1 MKPVLFFIMIAISQF
16 VLSACGEEKVGI
28 EFSYHLSGNML
39 TYDLLVSNN
48 KGTDVL
54 LTDTN
59 GSYYSIDRKKIF
71 IELYAH
77 SQDEYSAM
85 GDGSVFM
92 SSDTR
97 KLHPGEKFR
106 LHKTVRLESFRFN
119 NFYESKKN
127 ENQNFQGYKAEILI
141 GCISSPDNDVN
152 PSYNELNYLQ
162 SVMGLMSKK
171 DFMELNFNQK
181 MNYLFRECKRFPIS
195 YDQKSYCTWLSES
208 VNPKF
213 VIHSLFDKS
222 FSDSEKFDLLL
233 RNLERLLNNNEFEND
248 NFIVEKVIFVLEDFI
263 KSYDRGILLKN
274 DSFYSTVC
282 KLRDNAISKT
292 VSAYKER
299 IICSSKLNDYVFR
312 LLGKEYFSHLD
323 SAFGGNYSYSAFE
336 ESELWLNLFD

>member
-16 VLSACGEEKVGI
+16 VLSACGVEKVGI

-54 LTDTN
+54 LTDIN

-119 NFYESKKN
+119 NFYESKKMRT
-127 ENQNFQGYKAEILI
+127 K
-141 GCISSPDNDVN
+141 
-152 PSYNELNYLQ
+152 
-162 SVMGLMSKK
+162 
-171 DFMELNFNQK
+171 
-181 MNYLFRECKRFPIS
+181 
-195 YDQKSYCTWLSES
+195 
-208 VNPKF
+208 
-213 VIHSLFDKS
+213 
-222 FSDSEKFDLLL
+222 
-233 RNLERLLNNNEFEND
+233 
-248 NFIVEKVIFVLEDFI
+248 
-263 KSYDRGILLKN
+263 
-274 DSFYSTVC
+274 
-282 KLRDNAISKT
+282 ISKDT
-292 VSAYKER
+292 RLKF
-299 IICSSKLNDYVFR
+299 SSGVF
-312 LLGKEYFSHLD
+312 LPPTTT
-323 SAFGGNYSYSAFE
+323 
-336 ESELWLNLFD
+336 